1 MMAVVDVYLALAL
14 QLVVQLSAIAY
25 FYGRMT
31 ERVSDLD
38 KRVARIEGIM
48 DKFLERVIRLDLRET
63 ASADKSL

>member
-1 MMAVVDVYLALAL
+1 MAVVDVYLALAL
-14 QLVVQLSAIAY
+14 QLVVQLATIAY
-25 FYGRMT
+25 FYRRMT